1 MSWTSW
7 LCSAEHVF
15 SKLPEVLLNTDFC
28 LLYLLLKLMWYKTH
42 CLFNSLNDLHS
53 RQLFELLQFMERV
66 SRHMFKS
73 ALIGKMH
80 LQSDSKCKSDI
91 QSSLVAGDWFFI
103 LFYFYFFCMLLAET
117 HILGISLFKFLH
129 HERDL
134 LLCHSDKCGYLFL
147 STRKREI
154 MWKKRM
160 ASSIITIKLSL
171 TLIQYKWSLCRV
183 GKNDC

>member
-1 MSWTSW
+1 MIWLWNSSLCLLFCQKFRDSITVLKRRMSWTSW

-103 LFYFYFFCMLLAET
+103 LFYFYFLMNS
-117 HILGISLFKFLH
+117 IRSVLH
-129 HERDL
+129 SRNEL
-134 LLCHSDKCGYLFL
+134 
-147 STRKREI
+147 
-154 MWKKRM
+154 
-160 ASSIITIKLSL
+160 
-171 TLIQYKWSLCRV
+171 
-183 GKNDC
+183 